1 VSEEGKKNQGEGDRE
16 SDRRYR
22 EGARQFVDEGR
33 VAPAAKAASAALDGD
48 EGPVLRDA
56 ERAGKARIAEED
68 PSAGEGPLP
77 SFWTDEQQSRW
88 DRVKDAMHR
97 DWLQTRS
104 DLSMSRGADL
114 GQTAKK
120 TVKQATGQRPPP
132 TTAEGRVGWELA
144 RRAIRLGHGAATF
157 WSMEGY
163 WTGDLEARL
172 RSEWEAL
179 HTSIDWD
186 EARPLS
192 SRAGNRGARTW
203 LRRPCCPSSDV
214 RHVNSSRNSLPK

>member
-120 TVKQATGQRPPP
+120 TVKQAAGTAPGP
-132 TTAEGRVGWELA
+132 TSAEAGVGWDTA
-144 RRAIRLGHGAATF
+144 RHAIRLGHGAATF
-157 WSMEGY
+157 WASEPA
-163 WTGDLEARL
+163 WNHALAARL
-172 RSEWEAL
+172 KDEWEDL
-179 HTSIDWD
+179 DTGIDWV
-186 EARPLS
+186 EVREL
-192 SRAGNRGARTW
+192 
-203 LRRPCCPSSDV
+203 V
-214 RHVNSSRNSLPK
+214 RHGWEQGRKDVAPMRDF